1 MDEEVAAGT
10 YIHEMLDLIS
20 AAKHHLNLLGSVP
33 GEEQRRHEVLE
44 LGRLGATLAELGAG
58 LPLDDCV
65 EALGAFTRCF
75 PGADGGDT
83 GGSPLEQGTLLP
95 AEILAGSAELLA
107 YLQERLLIM
116 ARHGRALP
124 PSDSDR
130 LALSHMILTLEQ
142 ARERPI
148 GAQLTPEEQALV
160 RSFQTSQVRQR
171 ASSPL
176 PFSGAMVSDADL
188 DYIPPDMKR
197 SFLVETGEDLQDI
210 GRMVL
215 NFEQHPDDESAILS
229 EMGRLAHK
237 IKGTGSTLGFDV
249 LAAVTLVFEDGIRAL
264 QSRAVVARPEAV
276 GSLTGLLALIES
288 ALEAAVA
295 DQPSDA
301 ALGELITHAETL
313 RDELLSA
320 RGLEW
325 DDPAKTHPPEAVLSG
340 QIVPG
345 PTGAETDSSSSRL
358 RINDIESFLRVEVH
372 RLDELMT
379 HVNALALNRASF
391 IQMRDDI
398 LRLQG
403 ELDQALARL
412 DTVSH
417 QVTDLNPQ
425 QGQGW
430 LSAVNATTFT
440 AAPTPRPTYHS
451 YVAGDG
457 LVSERFSEFDQAL
470 RQLTEVVADTTS
482 ASKYLRSALTRL
494 DQIGDEQATI
504 THDIQRDVMQIRLVH
519 LEDLMPR
526 IQLEARRLAASLGKA
541 ISFTTRGQMTEI
553 DRNISEALAE
563 PLIQLVRNAV
573 VHGIESGEERVEHG
587 KSLTGNIWIHAYY
600 VGSEVVIEVGD
611 DGRGVNPHRLAAS
624 AVALGLVDAEAAR
637 RMAFSEALDMM
648 FVPGITTF
656 REAQIVA
663 GRGIGLDEVRTAI
676 QRLKGIIQVR
686 SEPGKGSVFRIRV
699 PISLSI
705 VRALGVQ
712 VAGQPFAVPFSSVQ
726 QMISVSQE
734 DLSPLPPTA
743 AASVGGMAARAS
755 LGLRL
760 RVDAVATAHEH
771 LEEDKG
777 MPHHQGTGRGIAGA
791 SEVMYEHVP
800 ALRLADLLGFESSI
814 PTTQLA
820 LILEVGRRRVAL
832 LVDQVSDDQE
842 VVVQTLPSHLR
853 RRSIRGTTVTPDG
866 LVQLL
871 LDLPELLQSA
881 QSGDQLN
888 PAPRRKP
895 LPPAE
900 VSKAPRVLVV
910 DDSMSIRGALE
921 LTLTRAGFDVQLAR
935 DGIEAFEMMRVAVP
949 RVVVLDIEMPRL
961 DGFELL
967 SVMRETPQFAEIRVV
982 MLTSRAADKHREQ
995 ALKLGAAAYLIKPC
1009 PQETLIETV
1018 RAQLINQTSQN

>member
-1 MDEEVAAGT
+1 
-10 YIHEMLDLIS
+10 
-20 AAKHHLNLLGSVP
+20 
-33 GEEQRRHEVLE
+33 
-44 LGRLGATLAELGAG
+44 
-58 LPLDDCV
+58 
-65 EALGAFTRCF
+65 
-75 PGADGGDT
+75 
-83 GGSPLEQGTLLP
+83 
-95 AEILAGSAELLA
+95 
-107 YLQERLLIM
+107 
-116 ARHGRALP
+116 
-124 PSDSDR
+124 
-130 LALSHMILTLEQ
+130 
-142 ARERPI
+142 
-148 GAQLTPEEQALV
+148 
-160 RSFQTSQVRQR
+160 
-171 ASSPL
+171 
-176 PFSGAMVSDADL
+176 
-188 DYIPPDMKR
+188 
-197 SFLVETGEDLQDI
+197 
-210 GRMVL
+210 
-215 NFEQHPDDESAILS
+215 
-229 EMGRLAHK
+229 MGRLAHK

-249 LAAVTLVFEDGIRAL
+249 LAAVTLVFEDVIRAL
-264 QSRAVVARPEAV
+264 QSGAVVARPEAV
-276 GSLTGLLALIES
+276 GSLTGLLAFIES
-288 ALEAAVA
+288 ALAASVA
-295 DQPSDA
+295 EQSTDTAP
-301 ALGELITHAETL
+301 GELITLAEAI
-313 RDELLSA
+313 RDGLLA
-320 RGLEW
+320 TQHLEW
-325 DDPAKTHPPEAVLSG
+325 DDPAETHPSEAAALAS
-340 QIVPG
+340 QIISA
-345 PTGAETDSSSSRL
+345 PTGAETDSSSSRQ
-358 RINDIESFLRVEVH
+358 RVGDVESFLRVEVH

-391 IQMRDDI
+391 MQMRDDI

-425 QGQGW
+425 QGW
-430 LSAVNATTFT
+430 LSTLNAIHTSG
-440 AAPTPRPTYHS
+440 PLQQLNHHS
-451 YVAGDG
+451 SVVGDG

-482 ASKYLRSALTRL
+482 ASKYLHSALTRL

-573 VHGIESGEERVEHG
+573 VHGIEPGEERVEHG
-587 KSLTGNIWIHAYY
+587 KSMTGNIWIHAYY

-637 RMAFSEALDMM
+637 GMAFSEALDMM

-676 QRLKGIIQVR
+676 QRLKGTIQVR
-686 SEPGKGSVFRIRV
+686 SEPGEGSVFRIRV

-705 VRALGVQ
+705 VRALGIQ
-712 VAGQPFAVPFSSVQ
+712 VAGQPFAVPFSSVL
-726 QMISVSQE
+726 QMISISQE
-734 DLSPLPPTA
+734 DLSPLPPLA
-743 AASVGGMAARAS
+743 AAGVGGMAARTS
-755 LGLRL
+755 FGLRL
-760 RVDAVATAHEH
+760 RVDGGVMAKGQR
-771 LEEDKG
+771 EEDNN
-777 MPHHQGTGRGIAGA
+777 MPHHQGAVRGIASA
-791 SEVMYEHVP
+791 PEVSYEQLP
-800 ALRLADLLGFESSI
+800 ALQLADLLGFESST
-814 PTTQLA
+814 PATQLA

-871 LDLPELLQSA
+871 LDLPELLQSV
-881 QSGDQLN
+881 QSGDRLL

-967 SVMRETPQFAEIRVV
+967 SVMRETPQFAEIRVI

-995 ALKLGAAAYLIKPC
+995 ALKLGASAYLIKPC

-1018 RAQLINQTSQN
+1018 RAQIVDQTSRGR